1 MLVSHSFNRV
11 ALLARLI
18 GKRLSGES
26 GSKDRDAFKTI
37 ASEFDK
43 ARLEMCGLA
52 VKEARMEGSY
62 GRVENSLMRSFMRI
76 GKWLNPS
83 STWAV
88 TPFETLVRRGGCF
101 VYEPSFAPGVKE
113 GGDEEKEE
121 EGDKEKKEEV
131 EEVV

>member
-1 MLVSHSFNRV
+1 
-11 ALLARLI
+11 
-18 GKRLSGES
+18 
-26 GSKDRDAFKTI
+26 
-37 ASEFDK
+37 
-43 ARLEMCGLA
+43 MCGLA

-101 VYEPSFAPGVKE
+101 VYEPSFAPYVKRRFIARNFE
-113 GGDEEKEE
+113 YIPCLAASENGRCTADC
-121 EGDKEKKEEV
+121 
-131 EEVV
+131 